1 MSCLLIFFE
10 LIKEK
15 TSEGVHR
22 FNMSVMCS
30 RLVISDCELKIL
42 LNHIVIG
49 KLIVLANLEL
59 GLFESIL
66 YFWVAIVH
74 GLLEAVE
81 SLLTV
86 GLSVNASWML
96 ALFTEHS
103 NLVNSVW
110 LKLIR
115 RIAIIVESFFQISF
129 SANAI
134 LI

>member
-1 MSCLLIFFE
+1 
-10 LIKEK
+10 
-15 TSEGVHR
+15 
-22 FNMSVMCS
+22 MSVMCS

-96 ALFTEHS
+96 ALLTEHS
-103 NLVNSVW
+103 NLIDSVR